1 MTWTIWMS
9 WYGYTGYTHIS
20 SFYYTIPMSIQSGK
34 RRKEGNTPKR
44 NTKMDQTIYIL
55 VSYWQWAYCM
65 YNWALEIWKKFEIG
79 SRHFCWNHL
88 YLRKC
93 NRIHHIRHISKQI
106 MANLSWISKSFLS
119 LYLTFLYFHCMSA
132 HQHLRHFCEYL
143 WRLELEFWIEKTV
156 SQRDSSIHPLSN
168 PLCPPRSETV
178 FVILA

>member
-1 MTWTIWMS
+1 
-9 WYGYTGYTHIS
+9 
-20 SFYYTIPMSIQSGK
+20 
-34 RRKEGNTPKR
+34 
-44 NTKMDQTIYIL
+44 MDQTIYLHVYLQVIVDSCKL
-55 VSYWQWAYCM
+55 QRINLNSHFVKISYANIFLNKCG
-65 YNWALEIWKKFEIG
+65 ALEIWKKKFEIG
-79 SRHFCWNHL
+79 SRHFCWYHL

-106 MANLSWISKSFLS
+106 MINLSSISKSFLS

>member
-1 MTWTIWMS
+1 
-9 WYGYTGYTHIS
+9 
-20 SFYYTIPMSIQSGK
+20 
-34 RRKEGNTPKR
+34 
-44 NTKMDQTIYIL
+44 MDQNWSNYLSPCVLLSIAVI
-55 VSYWQWAYCM
+55 VSLCRQFLCQHFLKQMWR
-65 YNWALEIWKKFEIG
+65 
-79 SRHFCWNHL
+79 SRDLKNKSLKSGVDIFCWYHL

-106 MANLSWISKSFLS
+106 MINLSWISKSFLS

-132 HQHLRHFCEYL
+132 HQNLRNFCEYL
-143 WRLELEFWIEKTV
+143 WRLELEFWIEMTV